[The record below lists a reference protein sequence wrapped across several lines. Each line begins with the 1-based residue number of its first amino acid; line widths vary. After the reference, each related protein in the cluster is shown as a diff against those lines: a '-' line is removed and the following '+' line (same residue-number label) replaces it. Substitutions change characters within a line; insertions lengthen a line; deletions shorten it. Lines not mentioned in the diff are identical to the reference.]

1 MDNRKKGA
9 KQIRTQMGKWRRWF
23 EIGITEMVL
32 ICRWFPEIVMDPC
45 YIKLLK
51 IFCTDVILI
60 LILKP
65 FTEINII

>member
-1 MDNRKKGA
+1 
-9 KQIRTQMGKWRRWF
+9 
-23 EIGITEMVL
+23 MVL